1 MRAAVVSS
9 ASSGVELLDVPEPR
23 AGLGEVV
30 VDIAVCGVCG
40 TDLHV
45 ATGDYAPLRL
55 PVVIG
60 HEFSGTVCQV
70 GAGVT
75 SLAVGDRVA
84 VDPSLYCG
92 RCAYCLA
99 GRDNLCLD
107 GGGLGTTADGAFA
120 ERVAVSAENCHLLPD
135 HLSFETAALAEPLA
149 CAVHGMDLLPRRV
162 GDHYLVYGGGTM
174 GLLMAQLARHTGAAG
189 VSVVDL
195 DEARVER
202 AAGLGLAAATTVD
215 AFGRGEEGWQVVIDC
230 TGAQSAIE
238 DAIDRVARGGTYLQ
252 FGVTSMAARVGISP
266 FRLFRDEITLLGSR
280 AIFRSFGRAV
290 ELLAAGVVDVAP
302 LVSDKLSLDEID
314 VALGRLAEGT
324 TGKVLVCP

>member
-9 ASSGVELLDVPEPR
+9 STSGVELLDVPAPT
-23 AGLGEVV
+23 AGPGEVV
-30 VDIAVCGVCG
+30 VEVAACGVCG

-60 HEFSGTVCQV
+60 HEFAGTVCET
-70 GAGVT
+70 GPGVT
-75 SLAVGDRVA
+75 SLRVGDRVA

-92 RCAYCLA
+92 RCAYCAA

-120 ERVAVSAENCHLLPD
+120 ERVGVRADNCYLLPD
-135 HLSFETAALAEPLA
+135 RLGFEAAALAEPLA

-162 GDHYLVYGGGTM
+162 GDHYLVYGAGTM
-174 GLLMAQLARHTGAAG
+174 GLLLAQLARQAGAAS

-195 DEARVER
+195 SEARLAR
-202 AAGLGLAAATTVD
+202 AASSGTATATSAD
-215 AFGRGEEGWQVVIDC
+215 ALPRARAGWQVVIDC
-230 TGAQSAIE
+230 TGAPSAIR

-252 FGVTSMAARVGISP
+252 FGVASTSAQVPLSP

-290 ELLAAGVVDVAP
+290 ELLSAGVVDTAP
-302 LVSDKLSLDEID
+302 LVSDRLPLADID
-314 VALGRLAEGT
+314 VALARLAEGV
-324 TGKVLVCP
+324 TGKVLVHP